1 MDNQTGPLILI
12 FISVFAILGVVVF
25 IYYQMENTKRY
36 VRSELSKFATLVND
50 AQYNE
55 FTFDKLTESNIR
67 IIDSKLKSISDQLRS
82 LKGGVGL
89 NVTADTE
96 DTSPAE

>member
-1 MDNQTGPLILI
+1 MDSQSGPIVLILI
-12 FISVFAILGVVVF
+12 CILAILAVA
-25 IYYQMENTKRY
+25 IYIYFQMENTKKY

-67 IIDSKLKSISDQLRS
+67 VIDNRLKTISQQLRAM
-82 LKGGVGL
+82 KGGL
-89 NVTADTE
+89 IA
-96 DTSPAE
+96 TSDE